1 MKPDVPDPSPDPKR
15 PAPRRHVHEEKEVD
29 EASEESFPASDA
41 PGWTPTTP
49 GTNLPPSQPR
59 KPPPGR

>member
-1 MKPDVPDPSPDPKR
+1 VPDPSPDEKR
-15 PAPRRHVHEEKEVD
+15 PPPAQRHVHTEDEVD

-49 GTNLPPSQPR
+49 GTDA
-59 KPPPGR
+59 PPPEPRTPSRRR